1 MKLSTG
7 AAVRDHRNAVR
18 DRSESLSAF
27 NRIAVRNRRNPQP
40 GAAAMPNMES
50 KPMDMTPKVTSGMIA
65 LVVALSFVVL
75 IIGVSIGLS
84 FA

>member
-1 MKLSTG
+1 MG
-7 AAVRDHRNAVR
+7 
-18 DRSESLSAF
+18 
-27 NRIAVRNRRNPQP
+27 
-40 GAAAMPNMES
+40 
-50 KPMDMTPKVTSGMIA
+50 MTPKVTSGTIA